1 MGMPARRIS
10 LVLLLCAS
18 TAYAQGEIDMDEDP
32 EPAPTEEAAPVPAP
46 EENQPV
52 VKDPKVAKKWQRA
65 ADQLVRK
72 GDQLTKQ
79 GKATEAKTQY
89 DNAVIAYTKAIE
101 ASDDV
106 SLNYQL
112 AIAEDKAGNTADAM
126 KHMNVV
132 LAAQGIK
139 PDVMKK
145 AQTKL
150 DEMSMKVG
158 VLMLTIDPEGTQ
170 ISVGGQVVGEAP
182 LKEPLVLAPGTVML
196 SLTAVGYQPKDVELK
211 IEAGSESERKL
222 TLEPVPVVIKEVV
235 KDEPEPEKPEEPKAP
250 PKLPLYIGA
259 GVTGALVITATITG
273 IVAVSY
279 HSTYTD
285 PLATGTDRI
294 NAQAAGR
301 TMATV
306 TDICLVGGVAAAG
319 FTTYWYLK
327 KYKPAQTAMAERQT
341 QAKVDVVPW
350 VQPQAGGLVAVGSF

>member
-1 MGMPARRIS
+1 M
-10 LVLLLCAS
+10 LLCAS
-18 TAYAQGEIDMDEDP
+18 TAYAQGGEIDMDDDP
-32 EPAPTEEAAPVPAP
+32 QPAPTEEAAPAPAP
-46 EENQPV
+46 DENQPV
-52 VKDPKVAKKWQRA
+52 VKDPKVAKKWQQA
-65 ADQLVRK
+65 ADLLVKK

-89 DNAVIAYTKAIE
+89 ENAVTAYSKAIE

-106 SLNYQL
+106 ALNYQL

-126 KHMNVV
+126 RHMKVV

-158 VLMLTIDPEGTQ
+158 LLMLTIDPEGAQ
-170 ISVGGQVVGEAP
+170 ISIGGQVVGEAP
-182 LKEPLVLAPGTVML
+182 LKEPLVINPGTVTL

-235 KDEPEPEKPEEPKAP
+235 KDEPEPDKPEEARP
-250 PKLPLYIGA
+250 PSKLPLYIGA

-273 IVAVSY
+273 IVAVSH

-285 PLATGTDRI
+285 PLSTGTDRI
-294 NAQAAGR
+294 NAQATGR

-306 TDICLVGGVAAAG
+306 TDICLVGGLAAAG
-319 FTTYWYLK
+319 FTTYWYFK
-327 KYKPAQTAMAERQT
+327 KYRPAQTAMAERQT
-341 QAKVDVVPW
+341 QSKVDVVPW
-350 VQPQAGGLVAVGSF
+350 VQPHAGGLVAVGSF